1 MSNATVSHEAVASNA
16 QRLLWAGFLAIFA
29 AAIGAG
35 VRGGILANWAADF
48 GFTGAQLGAI
58 GGAGF
63 TGFCFGIIIGGVVVD
78 KIGYGKLVIA
88 AFLFHVL
95 SAFITFAAMPGQSQT
110 TAYLFLYI
118 GTFVFALAN
127 GTLEAVANPLVAT
140 LFPNNRTHYLNLLHA
155 SWPAGLVL
163 GGLLHTWL
171 GGYSWKV
178 QLACFLIPSAFY
190 GILFLGQHFPKSE
203 ASAKGLSLGEML
215 RD

>member
-1 MSNATVSHEAVASNA
+1 MSNGTVTRDAIAPNA
-16 QRLLWAGFLAIFA
+16 MRLLWAGSLAIFA

-78 KIGYGKLVIA
+78 KIGYGKLVVA

-95 SAFITFAAMPGQSQT
+95 SAFITFAATKGQAQN

-127 GTLEAVANPLVAT
+127 GTLEAVANPLVST
-140 LFPNNRTHYLNLLHA
+140 LFPEQPHA
-155 SWPAGLVL
+155 LPEHPARELA
-163 GGLLHTWL
+163 GGPGRRRPDRLDPRRRH
-171 GGYSWKV
+171 GR
-178 QLACFLIPSAFY
+178 QLEDSARAVP
-190 GILFLGQHFPKSE
+190 GADRALRPRVHGPA
-203 ASAKGLSLGEML
+203 ASRSRRRRRRA
-215 RD
+215 